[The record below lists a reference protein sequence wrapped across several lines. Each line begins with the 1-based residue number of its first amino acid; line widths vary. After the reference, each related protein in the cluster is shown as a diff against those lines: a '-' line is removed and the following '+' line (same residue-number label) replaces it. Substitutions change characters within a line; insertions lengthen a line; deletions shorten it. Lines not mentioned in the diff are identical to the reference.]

1 MKTTNGL
8 IGLTMALATLALGGC
23 ASQPKLTQDQIRAQY
38 PQVQTLEVALK
49 DARSIDAELLAPQSY
64 TAANKSLDSALS
76 AAASNDGEDAA
87 KAANEGL
94 KTVKK
99 LNVDTEK
106 SRDILTDVLQARD
119 RAYAAGAA
127 TMQKD
132 AIAKLDGELKKSAS
146 LVENGEIEKAKQ
158 LRPEILAGYQKLEL
172 ATLKQGTVVLAKSA
186 IANAREQGAEKLAP
200 VTLARAEEQMA
211 LANTVLDADRS
222 QTAKADIYAK
232 RAKWYA
238 DQSASITETVR
249 DFKRRDYSMEDV
261 ILWHQQQLGIVNQP
275 LGLELPFDESSDKAA
290 LSLKDAVSNLVAK
303 EQTVNKQLVM
313 TEQQSQAAQLK
324 DRKSQQKFDM
334 VQAMFT
340 PKEADVFRKGQNVL
354 ISAHG
359 FMFPTG
365 QSEIQTAN
373 FPLMNKI
380 IQAIKIFP
388 GARIE
393 VTGHTDSTGD
403 DNANQLLSDARAE
416 KVARFLVE
424 VGEMSQDK
432 ISSRGFGESRPVA
445 TNESVVG
452 RAENRRVEINII
464 NL

>member
-1 MKTTNGL
+1 
-8 IGLTMALATLALGGC
+8 
-23 ASQPKLTQDQIRAQY
+23 
-38 PQVQTLEVALK
+38 
-49 DARSIDAELLAPQSY
+49 
-64 TAANKSLDSALS
+64 
-76 AAASNDGEDAA
+76 
-87 KAANEGL
+87 
-94 KTVKK
+94 
-99 LNVDTEK
+99 
-106 SRDILTDVLQARD
+106 
-119 RAYAAGAA
+119 
-127 TMQKD
+127 
-132 AIAKLDGELKKSAS
+132 
-146 LVENGEIEKAKQ
+146 
-158 LRPEILAGYQKLEL
+158 
-172 ATLKQGTVVLAKSA
+172 
-186 IANAREQGAEKLAP
+186 
-200 VTLARAEEQMA
+200 MA